1 MEKNLA
7 EELRISNIEL
17 VFQIK
22 EKEKREIK
30 LIIAKQEFAFQNL
43 EIEARAEELKD
54 LNDKLY
60 KTEISLSKANRLFSF
75 ISHINKTITRVNDEQ
90 TLFNEACRIAVE
102 IGEFKMAWIGILD
115 PSDCK
120 IKLMASSGATEEDI
134 KLLSDEGFHIDGLKE
149 TNMQDPDYRT
159 VSNIQKAEQIQWK
172 DYAAARGF
180 ISAVSLRIKK
190 SGNVIGTFNLYTAE
204 TNLFSDKE
212 IIMLKEVVEDISFG
226 VDLFE
231 KEKTHQNTVKLV
243 TENEMR
249 FRALIENSTDMKTL
263 TFKEGKVFYCSPS
276 VKKSLG
282 YSFEEYLELNP
293 QNLIH
298 PDDLPDYFKKW
309 NDLLQLP
316 GQSFH
321 FRQRRLHK
329 KGNWVWCE
337 GNITN
342 LLEDHSIG
350 GLVSNFR
357 DITEKMIAEKRH
369 EFDKNNLDALINS
382 TEDLMWSVD
391 RNFNLITS
399 NIPFDKMIK
408 RNFSA
413 VIPKGGNI
421 LLASYT
427 PKRLNH
433 FKKQY
438 NRAFA
443 GEAFVETEHIAFPVE
458 GWFEIFYYP
467 IRKGDEVIGTACHS
481 RDITAIKKVADNLHK
496 SEAFHGGVINS
507 LSAHIAVLDASGNI
521 IAVNETWKRFGIEN
535 GETTFQRTEIGSNF
549 FKVCLQSVEAG
560 YTIAEDALKG
570 IKEVF
575 QEKRIDFYLEYT
587 CHSPDKQ
594 RWFGMHAKRFES
606 DETMVVIAHQE
617 ITKRKLAENKLIVTT
632 NELQRAL
639 SDLTKIMDASLD
651 VICAIDANG
660 NFLKVSAA
668 SEAVWGYKP
677 DELIGKPL
685 LNLVYSEENEKT
697 QLTAAKLKEGNNLG
711 YFENR
716 YVRKD
721 GSLVPIEWAAR
732 WDKKDQIRYGVARD
746 VTEKKRLE
754 KAFEIERLQ
763 FFDLFLEAP
772 SSMGVLSGSNHLF
785 IMANPPY
792 LELIGK
798 RDIIGKSVLE
808 VLPEVVEQGFIEMLD
823 EVFRTGKAY
832 SANEKLIKLDVK
844 NDGKLVDRYLNFL
857 YQPHRKE
864 DGKIDGI
871 FFFVVD
877 VSELVLSRKTI
888 EESEARLNEAQALS
902 HISNWGI
909 NLATG
914 IHSWSDEFYTIC
926 GIKPGDMEPSVAA
939 YLSFIHPED
948 AADVKQA
955 IQKTLET
962 FEASHF
968 YSRLISK
975 DGLTKYIYSEWDF
988 EFDKSGNPLRFYGIL
1003 QDVTEHKISEE
1014 KVIESES
1021 KLKVAQA
1028 IAHIGSWEL
1037 DFETKALILS
1047 DEGSRLFKL
1056 PANQR
1061 ELSLDDWVNFAHPDD
1076 RKSIQKKIEKSI
1088 QNLSATSFD
1097 HRILLKDGT
1106 IRYIHSE
1113 SKFRFDSGGK
1123 PSGINGTM
1131 QDVTKS
1137 TKSAEKLKQSE
1148 RRFREFFK
1156 SAPESIVVIDTTT
1169 MMFTKYNENA
1179 LRLLKYSAKELIK
1192 KGLADISPLFQP
1204 DGRATKEIGRE
1215 LILKAVQGNKTVFEW
1230 ALIDG
1235 NGKEFISEVRLA
1247 SLSNIEGPLLIA
1259 NFADITQRKENEKG
1273 MAAITSD
1280 LLQRNK
1286 DLEKFTYIVSHN
1298 LRAPVANIMGLLEA
1312 LRTIDLEPLEKKELM
1327 DGLSVSVVKLNGVI
1341 YDLNNILQVKNNLPE
1356 KRERVSF
1363 MQLIE
1368 NIQISIS
1375 DQMKKQHVQIKTDFS
1390 AIDQMLTLKS
1400 YLHSIFYNL
1409 ISNSI
1414 KFRQPS
1420 LSPVIVI
1427 KSFKFKDK
1435 IELHYSD
1442 NGLGINMKKEEDQ
1455 VFGLFKRFHKD
1466 TEGRG
1471 VGLFMTKIQVETL
1484 GGKIN
1489 IESEV
1494 NKGTKF
1500 LIQFPI

>member
-1 MEKNLA
+1 MGKNLA

-30 LIIAKQEFAFQNL
+30 LIIAKQEFAIQNL

-90 TLFNEACRIAVE
+90 TLFDEACRIAVE

-134 KLLSDEGFHIDGLKE
+134 KLLSDVAFHIDGLKE
-149 TNMQDPDYRT
+149 TNLQETEYCAIP
-159 VSNIQKAEQIQWK
+159 NIQEEEQIQCK

-180 ISAVSLRIKK
+180 ISAISLRIKK

-204 TNLFSDKE
+204 TNAFSDKE
-212 IIMLKEVVEDISFG
+212 IIMLKEVVEDMSFG

-231 KEKTHQNTVKLV
+231 KNKIHQNTLKLV
-243 TENEMR
+243 AENELR
-249 FRALIENSTDMKTL
+249 FRALIENSSDMKTL
-263 TFKEGKVFYCSPS
+263 TDREGKVFYCSPS
-276 VKKSLG
+276 VKKFLG
-282 YSFEEYLELNP
+282 YSYEEYLDLN
-293 QNLIH
+293 QQDLIH
-298 PDDLPDYFKKW
+298 PEDLSDYFKRW
-309 NDLLQLP
+309 NQLLQFP
-316 GQSFH
+316 GQSFYY
-321 FRQRRLHK
+321 RLRRLHK
-329 KGNWVWCE
+329 NGDWIWCE
-337 GNITN
+337 GSLTN
-342 LLEDHSIG
+342 LLEEHAITAM
-350 GLVSNFR
+350 VSNFR
-357 DITEKMIAEKRH
+357 NITKKMIAEKLH
-369 EFDKNNLDALINS
+369 EFDKNNLNVLNNS
-382 TEDLMWSVD
+382 TIDLMWSVD
-391 RNFNLITS
+391 RNLKLITS
-399 NIPFDKMIK
+399 NISFDKMIMS
-408 RNFSA
+408 NFGEI
-413 VIPKGGNI
+413 IPKGGSI
-421 LLASYT
+421 LLAAYT
-427 PKRLNH
+427 PERLSHLN
-433 FKKQY
+433 KEYK
-438 NRAFA
+438 RAFA
-443 GEAFVETEHIAFPVE
+443 GENFVETEYVDSPVE
-458 GWFEIFYYP
+458 VWSEISYYP
-467 IRKGDEVIGTACHS
+467 IRKGNEIIGATCYS
-481 RDITAIKKVADNLHK
+481 RDITNIKKAENELRK
-496 SEAFHGGVINS
+496 SKDFNSGVLNA
-507 LSAHIAVLDASGNI
+507 LSSHIAVIDALGKI
-521 IAVNETWKRFGIEN
+521 IAVNESWKRFGIEN
-535 GETTFQRTEIGSNF
+535 GETTLQRTEIGSNYF
-549 FKVCLQSVEAG
+549 EVCLKSVEAG
-560 YTIAEDALKG
+560 NTFAKEALMG
-570 IKEVF
+570 IREVL
-575 QEKRIDFYLEYT
+575 QEKRMDFYLEYP
-587 CHSPDKQ
+587 CHSPNEQ
-594 RWFGMHAKRFES
+594 RWFRLHAKRFEN
-606 DETMVVIAHQE
+606 DEALVVVAHQE
-617 ITKRKLAENKLIVTT
+617 ITERKLAENKLIVTT

-651 VICAIDANG
+651 VICAVDADG

-668 SEAVWGYKP
+668 SEDVWGYKP
-677 DELIGKPL
+677 EELIGKPL
-685 LNLVYSEENEKT
+685 INFVYSEDNEKMR
-697 QLTAAKLKEGNNLG
+697 LTIAKLKEGKNLR

-721 GSLVPIEWAAR
+721 GSLVPIEWSAR

-754 KAFEIERLQ
+754 KAFKIERLQ

-772 SSMGVLSGSNHLF
+772 SSMGVLSGPNHLF

-798 RDIIGKSVLE
+798 RDIIGKSVSE

-832 SANEKLIKLDVK
+832 SANEHLFKLDVK

-888 EESEARLNEAQALS
+888 EESEARLKEAQALS

-914 IHSWSDEFYTIC
+914 VHTWSDEVYTIC
-926 GIKPGDMEPSVAA
+926 GIKPRDIAPSVEAF
-939 YLSFIHPED
+939 LSFIHPED
-948 AADVKQA
+948 AADVRQA
-955 IQKTLET
+955 VQKTLET

-968 YSRLISK
+968 SSRLITK
-975 DGLTKYIYSEWDF
+975 DGLTKYIYSEGDF
-988 EFDKSGNPLRFYGIL
+988 EFDESGNPLRFYGIL
-1003 QDVTEHKISEE
+1003 QDVTEHKLSEE

-1047 DEGSRLFKL
+1047 DEGSRLFGL

-1113 SKFRFDSGGK
+1113 SKFRFDSDGK

-1148 RRFREFFK
+1148 RRFRKFFK
-1156 SAPESIVVIDTTT
+1156 SAPESIVVIDTST
-1169 MMFTKYNENA
+1169 MTFAKYNENA
-1179 LRLLKYSAKELIK
+1179 LRLLKYSAKELMK
-1192 KGLADISPLFQP
+1192 KGPADISPLLQP
-1204 DGRATKEIGRE
+1204 DGRATKEKGRE
-1215 LILKAVQGNKTVFEW
+1215 LMMKAMKGKKTVFEW
-1230 ALIDG
+1230 VLIDG

-1247 SLSNIEGPLLIA
+1247 SLSNVDGPQLIA
-1259 NFADITQRKENEKG
+1259 NFADITQRKENEKR

-1286 DLEKFTYIVSHN
+1286 DLEQFTYIVSHN
-1298 LRAPVANIMGLLEA
+1298 LRAPVANIMGLSEA
-1312 LRTIDLEPLEKKELM
+1312 LRTIDLDELETKEFM

-1341 YDLNNILQVKNNLPE
+1341 FDLNNILQIKNNLSE

-1363 MQLIE
+1363 LHLIE
-1368 NIQISIS
+1368 DIQISIR
-1375 DQMKKQHVQIKTDFS
+1375 DQMKNQHVLIKTDFS
-1390 AIDQMLTLKS
+1390 AIDQMLILKS
-1400 YLHSIFYNL
+1400 YLYSIFYNL

-1420 LSPVIVI
+1420 LSPVIEI
-1427 KSFKFKDK
+1427 KSFKFRDK
-1435 IELHYSD
+1435 IEIHFSD
-1442 NGLGINMKKEEDQ
+1442 NGLGINMNKVRAQ
-1455 VFGLFKRFHKD
+1455 IFGLYKRFHD
-1466 TEGRG
+1466 ETEGRG
-1471 VGLFMTKIQVETL
+1471 IGLFMTKTQVETL
-1484 GGKIN
+1484 GGEIN

-1494 NKGTKF
+1494 NKGTTF
-1500 LIQFPI
+1500 IIQFPI